1 MIVLGVA
8 FCCVGGFRLGLS
20 RRSNVDIFY
29 DILGFCSKGSTQTQI
44 LYGCNLN
51 SIRLTLHLNAL
62 VCMGLLVKEVGTW
75 KTVYITTPQGT
86 RFLKS
91 YFAKKNNLPPSV
103 KPFRT
108 QVKRANKLQL
118 VTPTT
123 HLNVDST
130 LLVDLY
136 DMEAGGHI
144 QQGSV

>member
-1 MIVLGVA
+1 M
-8 FCCVGGFRLGLS
+8 GLS
-20 RRSNVDIFY
+20 RRSYVDIFG
-29 DILGFCSKGSTQTQI
+29 DILKFSSKGSTKTQI

-51 SIRLTLHLNAL
+51 SVRLTLHLNAL
-62 VCMGLLVKEVGTW
+62 ICMGLLVKEVETW

-86 RFLKS
+86 RFLKG
-91 YFAKKNNLPPSV
+91 YFTKKSNLSPSV

-108 QVKRANKLQL
+108 QVKRVNMLQL
-118 VTPTT
+118 VTSTT
-123 HLNVDST
+123 HLIVDST